1 MDLMNSSTLL
11 RAAPRAVGAAA
22 LFGAMLAVPVGAVAA
37 PAPAGEACVGDEGV
51 TVVVDFTD
59 LGGEIEVAC
68 AEGTPDSGRE
78 ALEADGINPEDSTH
92 GLICAI
98 TVQLTPC

>member
-22 LFGAMLAVPVGAVAA
+22 LFGAMLGAPVGAVAA

-51 TVVVDFTD
+51 TVVLDVTAEV
-59 LGGEIEVAC
+59 GEVEVAC

-78 ALEADGINPEDSTH
+78 RSEERRVGKEWRARGAQDDGEHKNT
-92 GLICAI
+92 G
-98 TVQLTPC
+98 